1 MLRLGQLE
9 NISILS
15 LLFLSKDI
23 NNIASYKL
31 SSYNRLI
38 QWINVITS
46 NYWEPLMC
54 FSKLVCSMYYF
65 KLNYQNEGITF
76 LLFYQ
81 FPLIIL
87 IFILFCQSSKN
98 QIPVNGTFAALCFSL
113 FMLMKSCEDTVKS
126 KWIHL
131 FSKNYHTK
139 IFIWNCPFYYLS
151 NNL

>member
-23 NNIASYKL
+23 SNIASYKL

-54 FSKLVCSMYYF
+54 FSKLVYSMYYF

-87 IFILFCQSSKN
+87 IFILLFCQSSKN

-113 FMLMKSCEDTVKS
+113 FTLMKSCEDTEKQVNTSLFQKLS
-126 KWIHL
+126 HQNLHL
-131 FSKNYHTK
+131 K
-139 IFIWNCPFYYLS
+139 LS
-151 NNL
+151 ILLS

>member
-23 NNIASYKL
+23 SNIASYKL

-46 NYWEPLMC
+46 DYWEPLMC
-54 FSKLVCSMYYF
+54 FSKLVYSMYYF

-87 IFILFCQSSKN
+87 IFFLFCQSSKI

-113 FMLMKSCEDTVKS
+113 FTLMKSCEDTVKS

-131 FSKNYHTK
+131 FSKNSHTK